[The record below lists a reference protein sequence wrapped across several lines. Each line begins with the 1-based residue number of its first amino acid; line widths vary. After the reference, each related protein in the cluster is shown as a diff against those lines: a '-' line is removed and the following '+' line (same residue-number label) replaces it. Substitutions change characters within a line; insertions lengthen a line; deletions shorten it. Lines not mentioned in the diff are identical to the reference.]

1 MPLIHIL
8 PAGIDHSVSSGA
20 NLMESLR
27 SAGIFLDAPCGGNG
41 RCGKCIVTVD
51 GVETL
56 ACQTTVEQDM
66 QVRIP
71 EEKDLH
77 VMHEGI
83 VTDMHM
89 DPLCSGPLLAIDIGT
104 TSVVCFLLDGNS
116 GRELASASSLNPQ
129 TAFGADVI
137 SRIREALDGKLDQER
152 DVIRMELTRQ
162 ISDVCRAASVAPE
175 DIGLVSIVG
184 NPAMQ
189 QLFLGISPENLAGV
203 PFDPVLTEASTV
215 PCENIL
221 PICRNALLLIVPDI
235 SGYVGADTMGCVLS
249 TRLYDAE
256 DLTLMVDIGTNGE
269 MCWATGT
276 A

>member
-41 RCGKCIVTVD
+41 RCGKCIVAVD

-77 VMHEGI
+77 VMHSGI
-83 VTDMHM
+83 ETETRM
-89 DPLCSGPLLAIDIGT
+89 DPLCPGPLLAIDIGT
-104 TSVVCFLLDGNS
+104 TSVVCFLLDGS
-116 GRELASASSLNPQ
+116 TGKELASASTLNPQ

-137 SRIREALDGKLDQER
+137 SRIREALSGKLEVER
-152 DVIRMELTRQ
+152 DIIREELTKLSLKACADAQ
-162 ISDVCRAASVAPE
+162 VDPS
-175 DIGLVSIVG
+175 DIGVVSVVG

-203 PFDPVLTEASTV
+203 PFEPL
-215 PCENIL
+215 C
-221 PICRNALLLIVPDI
+221 
-235 SGYVGADTMGCVLS
+235 
-249 TRLYDAE
+249 
-256 DLTLMVDIGTNGE
+256 
-269 MCWATGT
+269 
-276 A
+276 